1 MQQLS
6 RLVVTFLLNSVWQ
19 VAVIWAVAGGCAWIA
34 ARVSASCQHSVW
46 VAGLVL
52 SVVVPV
58 LGLARSSVSPAVQD
72 RATLA
77 NAAVDSGHAPLTN
90 GRVASGS
97 ATRNV
102 TGAIPPLWAEI
113 LRPQE
118 RRIPLSAGTAIL
130 AAACYLL
137 FLLSRL
143 IRFWY
148 AWKRAWETA
157 GSSTSPAISLL
168 LESAAERS
176 RLAFG
181 LSNIPI
187 LCSPTIDAPA
197 TLGVRQ
203 PLIILPEAFLDTAD
217 IAMLTPVIAHEM
229 AHIKRRDF
237 GLNLI
242 YELLYLPISFHP
254 AAALMKRRIAQTRE
268 LACDELVTERLLG
281 PSEYARALVTV
292 ASRVTGAGRHSYTL
306 GVFDADNLEER
317 VMKLTDNK
325 SRASV
330 RVGRAILLSAA
341 FVLLA
346 TAAIASAYSLNAGP
360 ATTASQ
366 LGVQQERIERE
377 KTERE
382 KSLAKVV
389 TKDGAVYAYRVEIPA
404 ELKPLI
410 GTWKG
415 SADYRPDNSEVS
427 RTNPV
432 RNSEVKLVHSDVQI
446 DFGVEEG
453 KLTATYMTYEK
464 ITRASGEEAFEM
476 HQSKLVNP
484 QFDGETVTTV
494 TEGQQMENAADQE
507 RTGQPGNRFFRIKVT
522 GDGQA
527 EAWNGIGAEEAPH
540 IVLKR
545 VFPNNE
551 PSGRS
556 KEERRNR

>member
-1 MQQLS
+1 MQQFS
-6 RLVVTFLLNSVWQ
+6 RLIVTFLLNSVWQ
-19 VAVIWAVAGGCAWIA
+19 IALIWVVAGGCTWIA
-34 ARVSASCQHSVW
+34 ARVSARCQHSVW

-52 SVVVPV
+52 SIVVPV
-58 LGLARSSVSPAVQD
+58 LGLVRSSVAPAVQD
-72 RATLA
+72 QAPVASTT
-77 NAAVDSGHAPLTN
+77 VDSGHASSAN
-90 GRVASGS
+90 DRVASDS
-97 ATRNV
+97 STRNV
-102 TGAIPPLWAEI
+102 TGAILPLWAEI

-118 RRIPLSAGTAIL
+118 RRIPLSAGIAIL

-137 FLLSRL
+137 FLFSRL

-148 AWKRAWETA
+148 AWKRAWEIA
-157 GSSTSPAISLL
+157 GSSTSSVIPPL

-197 TLGVRQ
+197 TLGIRQ
-203 PLIILPEAFLDTAD
+203 PLIILPEAFWDTAD
-217 IAMLTPVIAHEM
+217 IATLTPVIGHEM

-237 GLNLI
+237 ALNLI

-341 FVLLA
+341 LVLLA
-346 TAAIASAYSLNAGP
+346 TGAIASAYSLNAGP
-360 ATTASQ
+360 VATTDMT
-366 LGVQQERIERE
+366 GVKQERIEKEKAERE
-377 KTERE
+377 KAERE
-382 KSLAKVV
+382 KSLTEVV
-389 TKDGAVYAYRVEIPA
+389 TKDGAVYAYRVEIPL

-432 RNSEVKLVHSDVQI
+432 RNPDVKLVHSD
-446 DFGVEEG
+446 
-453 KLTATYMTYEK
+453 
-464 ITRASGEEAFEM
+464 
-476 HQSKLVNP
+476 
-484 QFDGETVTTV
+484 
-494 TEGQQMENAADQE
+494 
-507 RTGQPGNRFFRIKVT
+507 
-522 GDGQA
+522 
-527 EAWNGIGAEEAPH
+527 
-540 IVLKR
+540 
-545 VFPNNE
+545 
-551 PSGRS
+551 
-556 KEERRNR
+556 